1 MESARTL
8 PTANAQ
14 KLRKTGGSGNKRLKM
29 KFCSQSS
36 NTPHLILPF
45 VKPIM
50 INTAAKQ
57 SEHRNSDNQKQASKK
72 WHRTL
77 DHQGKLH
84 PEALVMATILP
95 RPEH

>member
-1 MESARTL
+1 
-8 PTANAQ
+8 
-14 KLRKTGGSGNKRLKM
+14 
-29 KFCSQSS
+29 
-36 NTPHLILPF
+36 
-45 VKPIM
+45 M

>member
-1 MESARTL
+1 MNFRYAFE
-8 PTANAQ
+8 
-14 KLRKTGGSGNKRLKM
+14 
-29 KFCSQSS
+29 SS

-57 SEHRNSDNQKQASKK
+57 SEQRNSDNQKQTSKK

-84 PEALVMATILP
+84 PEALVMVTILP